1 MASDNLNKTVQC
13 PKCKHLVEI
22 TGSPGEKKIVICSQC
37 GVKGFFQF
45 DDRSIKTVD
54 KKEIPSESNTIE
66 NVIEVHNLTKK
77 YKDVTAVDSI
87 SFTVKKGEIFG
98 FLGPNGA
105 GKTTTIRTLLGLL
118 KPDNGTAFV
127 GGLNIAS
134 HIVDIRKKVG
144 YIPGELALYEH
155 LTGLQCLNY
164 FSSLRNTNL
173 SLLPELQ
180 KIFELPLNRKIK
192 TYSRGMKQKLGIIQ
206 AFMDEPDIVI
216 MDEPTSGLDPL
227 LQQKFYHF
235 LESEKAK
242 GKTMFF
248 SSHILSEVEKICDR
262 VAIIQN
268 GRIAALERIDDLKAK
283 KGKKLRLKIKEPAEQ
298 LAMKLN
304 AEVKNGWIECITHDN
319 IDEIIKKISKYSILD
334 MQIQEF
340 SLEDI
345 FMHYYGEEEKQ

>member
-1 MASDNLNKTVQC
+1 MSSDTVHRTVKCPQC
-13 PKCKHLVEI
+13 KQLVQL
-22 TGSPGEKKIVICSQC
+22 TGIVGEKKIVICEKC
-37 GVKGFFQF
+37 GVKGFFVF
-45 DDRSIKTVD
+45 DNLSTKT
-54 KKEIPSESNTIE
+54 SE
-66 NVIEVHNLTKK
+66 NVIKVQSLTKK
-77 YKDVTAVDSI
+77 YKHITAVDSI

-118 KPDNGTAFV
+118 KPDKGTAFV
-127 GGLNIAS
+127 GGLNIATD
-134 HIVDIRKKVG
+134 IVKIRKKVG

-155 LTGLQCLNY
+155 LTGTQCLKY
-164 FSSLRNTNL
+164 FTSLRNTNV
-173 SLLPELQ
+173 SLLSELQ
-180 KIFELPLNRKIK
+180 HIFEIPLDRKIK

-206 AFMDEPDIVI
+206 AFMDDPDIVI
-216 MDEPTSGLDPL
+216 MDEPSSGLDPL

-235 LESEKAK
+235 LKSEKAK

-268 GRIAALERIDDLKAK
+268 GRIVALERIDDLKKK
-283 KGKKLRLKIKEPAEQ
+283 KGKKLRLKIKESAEP
-298 LAMKLN
+298 LAQKLD
-304 AEVKNGWIECITHDN
+304 AEVKNGWIECIIHEN
-319 IDEIIKKISKYSILD
+319 IDTIIKKISKYSIVD

-345 FMHYYGEEEKQ
+345 FMHYYGEEQKQ